1 MHTGY
6 KNVLMDITF
15 ILEIDDENEVSYN
28 SSILMLNI

>member
-1 MHTGY
+1 MHTRY
-6 KNVLMDITF
+6 KNVLIDISF

>member
-6 KNVLMDITF
+6 KNVLMDISF